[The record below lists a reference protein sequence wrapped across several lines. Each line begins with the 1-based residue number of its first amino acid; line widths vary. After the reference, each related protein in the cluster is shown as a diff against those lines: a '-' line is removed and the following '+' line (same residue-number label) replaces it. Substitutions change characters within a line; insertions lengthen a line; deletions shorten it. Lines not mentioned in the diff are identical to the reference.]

1 MNIEAQTTPGLRH
14 IAEPI
19 KDIATSM
26 LITIERLWSP
36 FARP

>member
-1 MNIEAQTTPGLRH
+1 MSIEAQSTPELRY

-19 KDIATSM
+19 EDIATSM